1 MTDKVIN
8 YFMESEKTQ
17 KENTA
22 EREFLNTITE
32 NAVKLQDQTGFI
44 MNMSGIL
51 DSRKKRKQNFD
62 SPS

>member
-51 DSRKKRKQNFD
+51 DSRRKRKQNFD